1 MLNLSQNVVNADGS
15 TTIYDEAGTALKTLE
30 PDGTSLIFA
39 KSSGIGQ
46 ATPLWFSPNA
56 SSTLLSSIING
67 GGAFQTTMNG
77 VTVFKM
83 YEAMLTLPD
92 ATLKPFFSYLSAHHI
107 ALAIEGLG
115 LVAGSGQPGYGTEGF
130 AASSGDLSMLLTK
143 LKADGG
149 NLSYI
154 AWDQPYTAGVLQ
166 TGLSL
171 STVASEVA
179 SAASQAKAV
188 FPNAKIGD
196 IEPVGSSSSQTA
208 QLQSWFNAYASGSQF
223 DFFQEDISGWYF
235 GWQNTVASVTAMAR
249 ANSMSVSDI
258 VEGNGVAAT
267 NLAWS
272 TQAASMAQQIM
283 SDPRLR
289 PDLLVVQS
297 WQTNPSP
304 TMDPTQAGT
313 LASVAQDV
321 ETGLSSASAVPAV
334 ARYDAS
340 GLLKTVTWSGG
351 WTATVNGTNVVF
363 SSPTGAVV
371 SSIPWSAVRAFAFD
385 PTTGGVTETVASTAA
400 TTTQPEKDTTNTVN
414 VVRGQFVFASVV
426 SSGAGTL
433 TMALASTSDTGFS
446 GSGVTNQTK
455 PTLTGSA
462 PAGATVQLQVD
473 GAAAGSVVA
482 TAAGAWTFT
491 INSALSAGAH
501 LIDATSATPG
511 GATQEREY
519 VVSANLNQR
528 LAPTLALAQGY
539 DTGYA
544 GDNITDVTKPVLAG
558 ATDPQVQLT
567 VSIDGKQ
574 VGLTTSDASG
584 NWQYST
590 LAALALGDHTVS
602 VHAAGPPGTFPTA
615 TSMQL
620 TMDTAAQE
628 AAMTST
634 DPLFDPEW
642 YIKQHPDAGSTAAAA
657 YQSYMTTGWKKGY
670 DPSPFFSTDYYLSHY
685 ADVVTSGMNP
695 LQHFEQYGW
704 REGRN
709 PSGSFDTIAYY
720 NAHPNLA
727 TSGIDPV
734 VAYINSTTVTS

>member
-1 MLNLSQNVVNADGS
+1 
-15 TTIYDEAGTALKTLE
+15 
-30 PDGTSLIFA
+30 
-39 KSSGIGQ
+39 
-46 ATPLWFSPNA
+46 
-56 SSTLLSSIING
+56 
-67 GGAFQTTMNG
+67 
-77 VTVFKM
+77 
-83 YEAMLTLPD
+83 
-92 ATLKPFFSYLSAHHI
+92 
-107 ALAIEGLG
+107 
-115 LVAGSGQPGYGTEGF
+115 
-130 AASSGDLSMLLTK
+130 
-143 LKADGG
+143 
-149 NLSYI
+149 
-154 AWDQPYTAGVLQ
+154 
-166 TGLSL
+166 
-171 STVASEVA
+171 
-179 SAASQAKAV
+179 
-188 FPNAKIGD
+188 
-196 IEPVGSSSSQTA
+196 
-208 QLQSWFNAYASGSQF
+208 
-223 DFFQEDISGWYF
+223 
-235 GWQNTVASVTAMAR
+235 MAR
-249 ANSMSVSDI
+249 ANGMSVSDI
-258 VEGNGVAAT
+258 IEGNGVAAT

-272 TQAASMAQQIM
+272 TQAVSMAQQIM
-283 SDPRLR
+283 SDPSLR
-289 PDLLVVQS
+289 PDSLVVQS

-321 ETGLSSASAVPAV
+321 ETGRSSASAVPAV
-334 ARYDAS
+334 AQYDAS
-340 GLLKTVTWSGG
+340 GLLKSVTWSGG
-351 WTATVNGTNVVF
+351 WTATANGTNLVF

-371 SSIPWSAVRAFAFD
+371 SSTPWSAIRAFAFD
-385 PTTGGVTETVASTAA
+385 PTTGVVTETVASTAA
-400 TTTQPEKDTTNTVN
+400 TTTQPENDTTSTFN
-414 VVRGQFVFASVV
+414 VVGGQFVFAPVV

-433 TMALASTSDTGFS
+433 TMALASISETGFP
-446 GSGVTNQTK
+446 GSGVTNRTK
-455 PTLTGSA
+455 PTLTGNA

-473 GAAAGSVVA
+473 GAAAGSVAA

-501 LIDATSATPG
+501 LIDATSTTSG

-528 LAPTLALAQGY
+528 SAPTLALAQGY

-544 GDNITDVTKPVLAG
+544 ADNITDVTKPVLAG

-584 NWQYST
+584 NWQYLISSS
-590 LAALALGDHTVS
+590 LALGDHTVS
-602 VHAAGPPGTFPTA
+602 VQAAGPPGTSPTA

-620 TMDTAAQE
+620 TIDTAAQE

-685 ADVVTSGMNP
+685 ADVATSGMNP

-720 NAHPNLA
+720 NAHPSLA

-734 VAYINSTTVTS
+734 VAYVNSISVTS